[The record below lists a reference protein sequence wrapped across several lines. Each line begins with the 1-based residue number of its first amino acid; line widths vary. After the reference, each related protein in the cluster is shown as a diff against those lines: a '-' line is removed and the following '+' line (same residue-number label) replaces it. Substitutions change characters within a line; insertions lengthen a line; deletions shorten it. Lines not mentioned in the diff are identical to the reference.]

1 MIDVE
6 THDHKAIS
14 VCGDA
19 KAVIIGTQ
27 IVVQKDDEVFF
38 YSTSNK
44 HQKLNENGGY
54 IIAVSSV

>member
-6 THDHKAIS
+6 THDHKSIS
-14 VCGDA
+14 VGGDA

-38 YSTSNK
+38 ISPVTNIK
-44 HQKLNENGGY
+44 NLMKTEG
-54 IIAVSSV
+54 I